1 MNTYN
6 RLKSLMAER
15 MKKVFKAIYADC
27 RSGVFS
33 ALIAGSICYVFAGL
47 LSGCEKQPNYKYIH
61 DNSTGKLGM
70 SAWGFIQQNDSLTLM
85 KEAVEAAGLSALYDG
100 SDVHTFLIPT
110 NGAFRNYLKANNYA
124 TLSSVPTPILRNT
137 LLYHIVDA
145 KVLFS
150 DTGLSRND
158 NPIGYLTENGQQMY
172 LSHNANYQGLVNQGT
187 NNSWTISESNLQP
200 TNGVIHIVPDVV
212 YYSAITAPAKPNTS
226 IESDT
231 AYAIQDAYVNG
242 GSFATTN
249 FGSDPLI
256 KVKNVDGS
264 GDYDRK
270 IYLMYDLNNITKKG
284 KLRKATVE
292 VGVNFTAALGLKL
305 MVYAVPGTDWSE
317 NSINWNNAPAPG
329 IEIARITSTKV
340 SEFVWDCTDYIEPL
354 LEDPKKISL
363 MITAED
369 GGNETDDLISKENSL
384 ANPPRLVVTLSS
396 GNSQL
401 AMGVNKGLTVEKG
414 GVALL
419 SQEVLEM
426 EGAEHADISYALTA
440 VPAHGW
446 LVTGTTIL
454 KAGSKF
460 SQLDIDGDNIVYVSD
475 GSASGTDKFSVSVSD
490 PDGGSIDPFDFL
502 IKVN

>member
-1 MNTYN
+1 MNTYK
-6 RLKSLMAER
+6 RFKYRSAAFCLVTVYV
-15 MKKVFKAIYADC
+15 VF
-27 RSGVFS
+27 
-33 ALIAGSICYVFAGL
+33 GL
-47 LSGCEKQPNYKYIH
+47 LVSGCEKQPNYKYIH
-61 DNSTGKLGM
+61 DNSDGHLGM
-70 SAWGFIQQNDSLTLM
+70 SAWAFIQQNDSLSLM
-85 KEAVEAAGLSALYDG
+85 KEAVLAAGLSDIYDG
-100 SDVHTFLIPT
+100 ETVHTFIIPT
-110 NGAFRNYLKANNYA
+110 NAALRSYLTANNYA
-124 TLSSVPTPILRNT
+124 TLASVPVPILRNT

-150 DTGLSRND
+150 DTALSRND
-158 NPIGYLTENGQQMY
+158 NPIAYPTENGQQML

-187 NNSWTISESNLQP
+187 NKSWTIAESNLRP

-212 YYSAITAPAKPNTS
+212 YYSAITAPSKPNAS

-249 FGSDPLI
+249 FGKDPLI

-270 IYLMYDLNNITKKG
+270 TYLMYDLNDIAKKG

-305 MVYAVPGTDWSE
+305 MLYTVPGTDWSE
-317 NSINWNNAPAPG
+317 NSINWNNAPAAG
-329 IEIARITSTKV
+329 NEISRITSTKV

-354 LEDPKKISL
+354 LEDPEKISL
-363 MITAED
+363 MITAEA

-384 ANPPRLVVTLSS
+384 GNPPRLVVTLSS

-419 SQEVLEM
+419 TPEVLEM
-426 EGAEHADISYALTA
+426 EGAAHADISYTVSTA
-440 VPAHGW
+440 PQHGW

-454 KAGSKF
+454 KAGAKF
-460 SQLDIDGDNIVYVSD
+460 SQLDIDGGNIVYVSD
-475 GSASGTDKFSVSVSD
+475 GTMTGADKFTVSVSD
-490 PDGGSIDPFDFL
+490 PDGGSIDPFDFV